1 MGEYNIY
8 PDYDAFYVKTGKP
21 FDTPR
26 DSTESDSFNT
36 GRDVLEISV
45 TDDGSGTFEFKRSY
59 LSFDI
64 SSITEPITGMSLN
77 IYVESLNYDY
87 IAVTYSGTRIF
98 QNNTD
103 YSTYINEGSIEWATR
118 IILSADQYNEIPLDS
133 EILPYPNPSTD
144 PTLVI
149 GLIDVND
156 FDKTGVGGYS
166 VIVNSSELA
175 GKRPYLKIST
185 SPSVGYPN
193 TVIGVLS
200 SSISNVN
207 GTNISNISKINVI

>member
-21 FDTPR
+21 FSTPR
-26 DSTESDSFNT
+26 NSTESDSFNR
-36 GRDVLEISV
+36 GSDRVEISV
-45 TDDGSGTFEFKRSY
+45 TDDGGTTFDFRRSY

-87 IAVTYSGTRIF
+87 IAVTYSGTRVF
-98 QNNTD
+98 ENNTD
-103 YSTYINEGSIEWATR
+103 YSIYINEGLIEWATR
-118 IILSADQYNEIPLDS
+118 IILSTDQYNDIPLDS
-133 EILPYPNPSTD
+133 GILPYPDPSTD

-156 FDKTGVGGYS
+156 FDNTEVGGYS
-166 VIVNSSELA
+166 VIVNSSESV
-175 GKRPYLKIST
+175 GKSPYLKIST
-185 SPSVGYPN
+185 SPPVGYPD
-193 TVIGVLS
+193 TVMGVSS
-200 SSISNVN
+200 SSISTVN
-207 GTNISNISKINVI
+207 GINISNISKINVI

>member
-21 FDTPR
+21 FSTPR
-26 DSTESDSFNT
+26 DSTESDSFN
-36 GRDVLEISV
+36 RVSDRLEISV
-45 TDDGSGTFEFKRSY
+45 DNDGSNTFDFRRSY
-59 LSFDI
+59 ISFDI
-64 SSITEPITGMSLN
+64 SSITEPITEISLN

-98 QNNTD
+98 ENNTD
-103 YSTYINEGSIEWATR
+103 YSLYINEGSIEWSRR
-118 IILSADQYNEIPLDS
+118 IILSSGQYNEITLDS
-133 EILPYPNPSTD
+133 GILPYPDPSTD
-144 PTLVI
+144 PTFVI

-156 FDKTGVGGYS
+156 FDNTEVGGYS
-166 VIVNSSELA
+166 VIVSSSESV
-175 GKRPYLKIST
+175 GKSPYLKITT
-185 SPSVGYPN
+185 SSVGYPN

>member
-36 GRDVLEISV
+36 GRDILEISV
-45 TDDGSGTFEFKRSY
+45 TDDGGGTFEFKRSY

-64 SSITEPITGMSLN
+64 SSITETITGMSLN
-77 IYVESLNYDY
+77 IYVDSLNYDY
-87 IAVTYSGTRIF
+87 IAVTYSGTRIL
-98 QNNTD
+98 QDNTD
-103 YSTYINEGSIEWATR
+103 YPLYINEGLIEWATR

-185 SPSVGYPN
+185 SSLVGYPN

>member
-21 FDTPR
+21 FSTPR
-26 DSTESDSFNT
+26 DSTESDSFN
-36 GRDVLEISV
+36 RVSDRLEISV
-45 TDDGSGTFEFKRSY
+45 TDDGGTTFDFRRSY

-77 IYVESLNYDY
+77 IYVESSNYDY
-87 IAVTYSGTRIF
+87 IAVTYSGTRIL
-98 QNNTD
+98 QDNTD
-103 YSTYINEGSIEWATR
+103 YSLYINEGLIEWTRR
-118 IILSADQYNEIPLDS
+118 IILSTDQYNEIPLDS
-133 EILPYPNPSTD
+133 EILPYPDPSTD

-156 FDKTGVGGYS
+156 FDNTEVGGYS
-166 VIVNSSELA
+166 VIVNSSESV
-175 GKRPYLKIST
+175 GKSPYLKIST

-200 SSISNVN
+200 SSISTVN
-207 GTNISNISKINVI
+207 GVNISNISKINVI

>member
-21 FDTPR
+21 FSTPR
-26 DSTESDSFNT
+26 NSAESDSFN
-36 GRDVLEISV
+36 RVSDRLEISV
-45 TDDGSGTFEFKRSY
+45 TDNGSGTFEFKRSY

-103 YSTYINEGSIEWATR
+103 YSIYINEGSIQWSR
-118 IILSADQYNEIPLDS
+118 RDILNALQYNEIILDPL
-133 EILPYPNPSTD
+133 IVPYPDPSTD

-156 FDKTGVGGYS
+156 FDNTEVGGYS
-166 VIVNSSELA
+166 VIVNSSESV
-175 GKRPYLKIST
+175 GKSPYLKIST
-185 SPSVGYPN
+185 SPPVGYPD
-193 TVIGVLS
+193 TVMGVSS
-200 SSISNVN
+200 SSISTVN
-207 GTNISNISKINVI
+207 GINISNISKINVI

>member
-21 FDTPR
+21 FSTPR
-26 DSTESDSFNT
+26 DSTESDSFNR
-36 GRDVLEISV
+36 GSDRLEISV
-45 TDDGSGTFEFKRSY
+45 TDDGGTTFDFRRSY

-64 SSITEPITGMSLN
+64 SSITEPITEISLN
-77 IYVESLNYDY
+77 IYVENLNYDY

-103 YSTYINEGSIEWATR
+103 YSLYINEGSIEWSRR
-118 IILSADQYNEIPLDS
+118 IILSSGQYNEITLDS
-133 EILPYPNPSTD
+133 GILPYPDPSTD
-144 PTLVI
+144 PTFVI

-156 FDKTGVGGYS
+156 FDNTEVGGYS
-166 VIVNSSELA
+166 VIVSSSESV
-175 GKRPYLKIST
+175 GKSPYLKITT
-185 SPSVGYPN
+185 SSVGYPN

-207 GTNISNISKINVI
+207 GINISNISKINVI

>member
-21 FDTPR
+21 FSTPR
-26 DSTESDSFNT
+26 DSRESDSFNI
-36 GRDVLEISV
+36 GSDRLEISV
-45 TDDGSGTFEFKRSY
+45 TDDGGGTFEFKRSY

-98 QNNTD
+98 KNNTD
-103 YSTYINEGSIEWATR
+103 YSIYINEGSIEWATR
-118 IILSADQYNEIPLDS
+118 IILSTDQYNDIPLDS
-133 EILPYPNPSTD
+133 GILPYPDPSTD

-156 FDKTGVGGYS
+156 FDNTEVGGYS
-166 VIVNSSELA
+166 VIVSSSESV
-175 GKRPYLKIST
+175 GKSPYLKITT
-185 SPSVGYPN
+185 SSVGYPN
-193 TVIGVLS
+193 TVIGVIS
-200 SSISNVN
+200 YSISNVN
-207 GTNISNISKINVI
+207 GINISNISKINVS

>member
-21 FDTPR
+21 FSTPR
-26 DSTESDSFNT
+26 DSRESDSFNI
-36 GRDVLEISV
+36 GSDRLEISV
-45 TDDGSGTFEFKRSY
+45 TDDGGGTFEFKRSY

-98 QNNTD
+98 KNNTD
-103 YSTYINEGSIEWATR
+103 YSIYINEGSIEWATR
-118 IILSADQYNEIPLDS
+118 IILSTDQYNDIPLDS
-133 EILPYPNPSTD
+133 GILPYPDPSTD

-156 FDKTGVGGYS
+156 FDNTEVGGYS
-166 VIVNSSELA
+166 VIVSSSESV
-175 GKRPYLKIST
+175 GKSPYLKITT
-185 SPSVGYPN
+185 SSVGYPN

-207 GTNISNISKINVI
+207 GINISNVSKINVI

>member
-87 IAVTYSGTRIF
+87 IAVTYSGTRVF
-98 QNNTD
+98 ENNTD
-103 YSTYINEGSIEWATR
+103 YSIYINEGSIEWATR
-118 IILSADQYNEIPLDS
+118 IILSTDQYNDIPLDS
-133 EILPYPNPSTD
+133 EILPYPDPSTD

-207 GTNISNISKINVI
+207 GANISNISKINVI

>member
-21 FDTPR
+21 FDNPR
-26 DSTESDSFNT
+26 NSAESDSFNT
-36 GRDVLEISV
+36 GRDILEISV
-45 TDDGSGTFEFKRSY
+45 TDDGGSTFEFIRSY
-59 LSFDI
+59 VSFDI

-103 YSTYINEGSIEWATR
+103 YSLYINEGEIEWSER
-118 IILSADQYNEIPLDS
+118 IILSVDQYNEIPLDS
-133 EILPYPNPSTD
+133 EILPYPDPSTD

-166 VIVNSSELA
+166 VTVNSSESSE
-175 GKRPYLKIST
+175 KRPYLKIST
-185 SPSVGYPN
+185 SPPVGYPN
-193 TVIGVLS
+193 TVMGVSS
-200 SSISNVN
+200 SSISTVN
-207 GTNISNISKINVI
+207 GINISNISKINVI

>member
-21 FDTPR
+21 FSTPR
-26 DSTESDSFNT
+26 NSTESDSFNT
-36 GRDVLEISV
+36 GSDRLEISV
-45 TDDGSGTFEFKRSY
+45 TDDGGNTFDFRRSY

-98 QNNTD
+98 ENNTD
-103 YSTYINEGSIEWATR
+103 YSIYINEGLIEWATR
-118 IILSADQYNEIPLDS
+118 IILSTGQYNEIPLDS
-133 EILPYPNPSTD
+133 EILPYPDPSTD

-156 FDKTGVGGYS
+156 FDNTEVGGYS
-166 VIVNSSELA
+166 VIVNSSESA

>member
-87 IAVTYSGTRIF
+87 IAVTYSGTRVF
-98 QNNTD
+98 ENNTD
-103 YSTYINEGSIEWATR
+103 YSIYINEGSIEWATR
-118 IILSADQYNEIPLDS
+118 IILSTDQYNDIPLDS
-133 EILPYPNPSTD
+133 EILPYPDPSTD

-166 VIVNSSELA
+166 VIVNSSESV
-175 GKRPYLKIST
+175 GKSPYLKIST
-185 SPSVGYPN
+185 SPPVGYPD
-193 TVIGVLS
+193 TVMGVSS
-200 SSISNVN
+200 SSISTVN
-207 GTNISNISKINVI
+207 GINISNISKINVI

>member
-87 IAVTYSGTRIF
+87 IAVTYSGTRVF
-98 QNNTD
+98 ENNTD
-103 YSTYINEGSIEWATR
+103 YSIYINEGSIEWATR
-118 IILSADQYNEIPLDS
+118 IILSTDQYNDIPLDS
-133 EILPYPNPSTD
+133 EILPYPDPSTD